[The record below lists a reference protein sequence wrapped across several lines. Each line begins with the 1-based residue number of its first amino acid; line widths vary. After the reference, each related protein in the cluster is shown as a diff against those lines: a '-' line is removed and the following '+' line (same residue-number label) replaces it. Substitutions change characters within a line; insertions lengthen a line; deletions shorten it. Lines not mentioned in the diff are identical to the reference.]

1 MIPHPPQSPA
11 VRDLVVA
18 VCPFEEPR
26 PGIVTAAER
35 AGALGLLDL
44 GRDADAAR
52 RALAETGRRRGSAS
66 PG

>member
-44 GRDADAAR
+44 GRDASAAR
-52 RALAETGRRRGSAS
+52 RALAETGRRLGSAS
-66 PG
+66 P